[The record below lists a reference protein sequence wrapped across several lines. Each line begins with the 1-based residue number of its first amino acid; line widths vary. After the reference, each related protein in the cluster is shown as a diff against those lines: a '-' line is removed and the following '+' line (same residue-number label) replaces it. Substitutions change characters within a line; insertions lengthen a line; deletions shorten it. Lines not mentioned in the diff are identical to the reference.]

1 MSESNDKRTSSVP
14 AGIHPPIIEED
25 CSKNFKDN
33 ISIHDED
40 EGETQHFNDFDYVQV
55 LREEAQKLKNLQ
67 NQEENE
73 ADKLMKDIEKKQEKI
88 RQDVEELVD
97 RDKLNEMPQI

>member
-40 EGETQHFNDFDYVQV
+40 EGETQHFNDFDYV
-55 LREEAQKLKNLQ
+55 
-67 NQEENE
+67 
-73 ADKLMKDIEKKQEKI
+73 
-88 RQDVEELVD
+88 
-97 RDKLNEMPQI
+97 